1 MFDIDL
7 HLGRRLR
14 WRRRM
19 MGLTQAGLGTMCGV
33 RFQQIQKYESAANRM
48 SAAMIWRTAMA
59 LGVGVQY
66 FYEGLAAEQPA
77 AALDTRGSASQ
88 PAFDATLDQVSAR

>member
-1 MFDIDL
+1 MFEIDL

-19 MGLTQAGLGTMCGV
+19 MGLTQASLGTMCGV
-33 RFQQIQKYESAANRM
+33 RFQQIQKYETAANRM
-48 SAAMIWRTAMA
+48 SAAMIWRTATA

-66 FYEGLAAEQPA
+66 FYDGLVAEQSA
-77 AALDTRGSASQ
+77 AALDAKGSASQ
-88 PAFDATLDQVSAR
+88 PAFDATIDQVSAP

>member
-1 MFDIDL
+1 MFEIDL

-19 MGLTQAGLGTMCGV
+19 IGLTQAGLGTMCGV

-48 SAAMIWRTAMA
+48 SAAMIWRTATA

-66 FYEGLAAEQPA
+66 FYEGLGAERSA
-77 AALDTRGSASQ
+77 AALDATGPMNQ
-88 PAFDATLDQVSAR
+88 PAFDPTIDQVSAP